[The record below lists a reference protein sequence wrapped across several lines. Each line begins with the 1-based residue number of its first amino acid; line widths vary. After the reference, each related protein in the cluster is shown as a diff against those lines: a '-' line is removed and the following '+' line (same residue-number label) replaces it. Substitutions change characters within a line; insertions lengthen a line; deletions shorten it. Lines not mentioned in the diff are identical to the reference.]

1 MAGRNYWDRIR
12 KRQISRRSMLR
23 ASARAGIGAGGL
35 ILIGCGDD
43 DDDGQ
48 QQAPAAAQAQ
58 PQQQQQQQAMQQQ
71 AQAQPQQQAMQQE
84 QQQEQAAVAQA
95 QQADD
100 GPRKGG
106 RLIAGDTTNF
116 EDDVTLPYAIAEGRF
131 TQPPDAGIWDWLAQR
146 GDSLEPEPRLAES
159 WEQNS
164 DATATIFKLRP
175 GLEFHNGKPLNAEA
189 VKLSYEAMNWEDTP
203 NSQVRGLAGVYLE
216 SIDVIDDVTVQFNH
230 SNWPGPVIYDLVTF
244 APIAD
249 SDTIAAL
256 AAMEEVNGSGPFK
269 FDFSEWEAGAKWV
282 AVPHENGYLT
292 PHLDA
297 IEYRKIAD
305 EDTIVLALES
315 EELDMAVIPL
325 PQFNRMSEL
334 EHLTTDVGPAFGY
347 WVVGPTQTA
356 LGGGHPA
363 NDDPRFRR
371 ALQKAIDRERIHEDV
386 FYGVMPIANQMWL
399 PTSPAYDPQYD
410 VVAYDPEGARALLEE
425 AGLVGTKLDMHI
437 FEGWL
442 PAGAPEIIQANF
454 NAIGLEVTIKVIDR
468 AEWIELFLAGQ
479 MPGLYMASTG
489 FFWMEPETLPNMNY
503 QFRQPVNA
511 VAEISDAY
519 VSILE
524 GFASQPTAAERQELF
539 DRWNQLYSD
548 APWLL
553 PYAGAANVGAYNHNR
568 VGGFYTYK
576 ASGKLHKEELWLKA

>member
-1 MAGRNYWDRIR
+1 MAERNYWDQIR
-12 KRQISRRSMLR
+12 RRQVSRRSMLR
-23 ASARAGIGAGGL
+23 AAGRAGVGAAGL
-35 ILIGCGDD
+35 ALVGCGDD

-48 QQAPAAAQAQ
+48 QQAAPAAAAQ
-58 PQQQQQQQAMQQQ
+58 VQQQQQQQQA
-71 AQAQPQQQAMQQE
+71 APAQQQAMQQQE
-84 QQQEQAAVAQA
+84 QQAAVAQA
-95 QQADD
+95 QVDT
-100 GPRKGG
+100 GPNRGG

-116 EDDVTLPYAIAEGRF
+116 EDDVTLPYAIAEGRY

-146 GDSLEPEPRLAES
+146 RDSLEPEPRLAES
-159 WEQNS
+159 WEQNA

-189 VKLSYEAMNWEDTP
+189 VKLSYEAMNYETTP

-230 SNWPGPVIYDLVTF
+230 AQWPGPVIYDLVTF

-249 SDTIAAL
+249 ADTIEDL
-256 AAMEEVNGSGPFK
+256 AAMKEVNGSGPFK
-269 FDFSEWEAGAKWV
+269 FDFDEWEPGAKWV

-292 PHLDA
+292 PYLDA

-325 PQFNRMSEL
+325 AQFNRMSEL

-399 PTSPAYDPQYD
+399 PTSSAYDAQYD
-410 VVAYDPEGARALLEE
+410 VVAYDPEGGRALLEE

-442 PAGAPEIIQANF
+442 PTGAPEIIQANF

-511 VAEISDAY
+511 VAEVSDAY
-519 VSILE
+519 VAILE
-524 GFASQPTAAERQELF
+524 GFASQPTPAERQALFEDWNELY
-539 DRWNQLYSD
+539 DES
-548 APWLL
+548 PWLL
-553 PYAGAANVGAYNHNR
+553 PYSGAANIGAYNHNR
-568 VGGFYTYK
+568 VGGFYTTK
-576 ASGKLHKEELWLKA
+576 ASGKTHKEELWLKA

>member
-1 MAGRNYWDRIR
+1 MSERNYWDQIR
-12 KRQISRRSMLR
+12 RRQVSRRSMLR
-23 ASARAGIGAGGL
+23 AAGRAGVGAAGL
-35 ILIGCGDD
+35 ALVGCGDD

-48 QQAPAAAQAQ
+48 QAAPAAAAQ
-58 PQQQQQQQAMQQQ
+58 VQQQQQQQA
-71 AQAQPQQQAMQQE
+71 APAQQQAMQQQE
-84 QQQEQAAVAQA
+84 QQQAAVAQA
-95 QQADD
+95 QVDT
-100 GPRKGG
+100 GPNRGG

-116 EDDVTLPYAIAEGRF
+116 EDDVTLPYAIAEGRY
-131 TQPPDAGIWDWLAQR
+131 TQPPDAGIWDWLTQR
-146 GDSLEPEPRLAES
+146 RDSLEPEPRLAES
-159 WEQNS
+159 WEQNA

-189 VKLSYEAMNWEDTP
+189 VKASFIAMNDENTP

-216 SIDVIDDVTVQFNH
+216 SIDVIDEVTVQFNH
-230 SNWPGPVIYDLVTF
+230 AQWPGPVIYDLITF

-249 SDTIAAL
+249 ADTIAEL

-269 FDFSEWEAGAKWV
+269 FDFDEWEPGAKWV

-292 PHLDA
+292 PYLDA
-297 IEYRKIAD
+297 IEYRKIPD

-325 PQFNRMSEL
+325 AQFNRMSEL

-399 PTSPAYDPQYD
+399 PTSSAYDAQYD

-437 FEGWL
+437 FEGWI
-442 PAGAPEIIQANF
+442 PTGAPEIIQANF
-454 NAIGLEVTIKVIDR
+454 NDIGLEVTIKVIDR

-511 VAEISDAY
+511 VAEVSDAY
-519 VSILE
+519 VAILE
-524 GFASQPTAAERQELF
+524 GFASQPTPAERRALFEDWNELY
-539 DRWNQLYSD
+539 DE

-553 PYAGAANVGAYNHNR
+553 PYSGAANIGAYNHNR
-568 VGGFYTYK
+568 VGGFYTTA
-576 ASGKLHKEELWLKA
+576 ASGKTHKEELWLKA